1 MFISLV
7 IPAYN
12 EEKIIE
18 AAVQSAVKFLDRTY
32 PDDYELIVV
41 SDGSTD
47 STDKKLEEMKPLYPR
62 LVTAG
67 YHPNKGKGCAVK
79 TGMLCAKGDY
89 VVFTDCD
96 LAYGIEIV
104 AAIAEKAKSDG
115 ADAVIGSRA
124 IAKDGY
130 AGYTLLRK
138 VMSKTYLTM
147 IRLMAGFKYSDSQCG
162 IKCFNN
168 AAAKQVFE
176 KTTLDGFSFD
186 LEALMLCQRLG
197 LKVTELPAV
206 IINHR
211 ESKVNPIRDAKRMLK
226 DVGKIKKNFKTNTYN
241 LK

>member
-18 AAVQSAVKFLDRTY
+18 AAVQSAVQYLDREFC
-32 PDDYELIVV
+32 DDYELIVV

-47 STDKKLEEMKPLYPR
+47 STDKKLEEMKALYPK
-62 LVTAG
+62 LITPG
-67 YHPNKGKGCAVK
+67 YHPNRGKGCAVR
-79 TGMLCAKGDY
+79 TGMMCANGDY

-104 AAIAEKAKSDG
+104 GTIAHKAKSDN

-138 VMSKTYLTM
+138 IMSKTYLTL
-147 IRLMAGFKYSDSQCG
+147 IRLVTGFGYSDSQCG
-162 IKCFNN
+162 IKCFTNK
-168 AAAKQVFE
+168 AAKQVFG
-176 KTTLDGFSFD
+176 KLTLDGFSFD
-186 LEALMLCQRLG
+186 LEALMLCKRMN

-226 DVGKIKKNFKTNTYN
+226 DVGKIKKNFKTNAYN